1 MIDWKYLKRE
11 VRIFIAALLFALV
24 LVGILLFLNQQTAA
38 QWHKANLQLRQA
50 ESRLQTASNQKTIL
64 ELYKQRFQALKNR
77 NIFGDEQRL
86 DWVETIQAA
95 SKRHAI
101 PSVKFNLEH
110 RGIANLP
117 ADVTDLTVFASTMHL
132 ELKLLH
138 EGDLYNL
145 LADLDQNAQGLY
157 TVNECALRYTS
168 SSRAN
173 NVFSSSLEGTCLL
186 NWYTFSEV
194 VEQQYDESGN
204 PIEPD
209 ADMAG
214 GGE

>member
-11 VRIFIAALLFALV
+11 VRIFIAALLFALI
-24 LVGILLFLNQQTAA
+24 LVGVLLFLNQQTAA

-157 TVNECALRYTS
+157 AVNECALRYT
-168 SSRAN
+168 
-173 NVFSSSLEGTCLL
+173 SSSLEGTCLL
-186 NWYTFSEV
+186 NWYTLSEV

>member
-86 DWVETIQAA
+86 NWVETIQAA

-157 TVNECALRYTS
+157 AVNECALRYTS
-168 SSRAN
+168 SS
-173 NVFSSSLEGTCLL
+173 LEGTCLL
-186 NWYTFSEV
+186 KWYTLSEV